1 MDLPLVSSDSRP
13 CGHSPFWLPHGYPA
27 SSMAP
32 HEYSRGDEV
41 DYSFV
46 ERTFSELKLI
56 YRRFE
61 RPELLHF

>member
-13 CGHSPFWLPHGYPA
+13 RGHYPFWLPHGYPA

-32 HEYSRGDEV
+32 HEYSRGEDV
-41 DYSFV
+41 DCSSV
-46 ERTFSELKLI
+46 ERIFSELKLI

-61 RPELLHF
+61 RTELHF